1 MKDLSRPAIEPMSPA
16 LAGGLNFW
24 MTREV
29 PGRHYFYIFICVCV
43 YIYIMGIIILYYI
56 YINKNNALKIYS
68 NNSLQ
73 IYYYIF

>member
-1 MKDLSRPAIEPMSPA
+1 MSPA
-16 LAGGLNFW
+16 LAGGLNLC

-29 PGRHYFYIFICVCV
+29 PARHYVLYIYMRVCV
-43 YIYIMGIIILYYI
+43 YIYIMGIIILYYM
-56 YINKNNALKIYS
+56 YINKNNALKIYN